1 TSNLFSRT
9 SQGQGYIGVR
19 LPSATV
25 APGTE
30 QTLTATLWS
39 GPKLQ
44 DKLEATAP
52 NLNLTADYGWLWFIA
67 SPLHKLLSLIHDF
80 VANWAIAIIILTCI
94 VRGVMFPL
102 TKAQYTSMTKMRML
116 QPKLQAMRE
125 RFGDERQRMSQE
137 MMEMYKK
144 EKVNPLG

>member
-1 TSNLFSRT
+1 SFDDMVDKNLNLSMEQGWAAMMQHYFVSAWIPRTEDTSNLFSRT

-67 SPLHKLLSLIHDF
+67 SPLHKLLSIIHDF
-80 VANWAIAIIILTCI
+80 VAN
-94 VRGVMFPL
+94 
-102 TKAQYTSMTKMRML
+102 
-116 QPKLQAMRE
+116 
-125 RFGDERQRMSQE
+125 
-137 MMEMYKK
+137 
-144 EKVNPLG
+144 